1 MPGAIDPFSFRGM
14 ARSIPKRIAMTGPPM
29 IGKSVPKIQA
39 GMAMIRHS
47 KMPRPLVVRNFI
59 AILSL
64 SGEYRVEAI
73 VNNGVPKETSS
84 HAAGTVLHWL
94 GKYLL
99 QFGCQK

>member
-1 MPGAIDPFSFRGM
+1 
-14 ARSIPKRIAMTGPPM
+14 
-29 IGKSVPKIQA
+29 
-39 GMAMIRHS
+39 MIRHS

-84 HAAGTVLHWL
+84 HATGTVLH
-94 GKYLL
+94 
-99 QFGCQK
+99 